1 MTTQIPVPPDRIETQ
16 RLVLRCWTVSD
27 APRFKR
33 SLDASLPEMQ
43 AWIDWTRRE
52 PSEITVIEERLAGYE
67 RDFHDGGNALYAILD
82 RDEADV
88 LGGIGLYR
96 RVGPGALEVG
106 YWIRSDQAGRGL
118 ATEATR
124 ILSAIGLRLA
134 GVERLEIHCDP
145 RNGASVAIPR
155 KLGYDHRETHQ
166 GPVREDGAPARET
179 MVWVL
184 DAPGPG
190 EGGLA

>member
-1 MTTQIPVPPDRIETQ
+1 MTTGIAPPPDRLETE
-16 RLVLRCWTVSD
+16 RLVLRCWTASD

-33 SLDASLPEMQ
+33 ALDASLLEMRP
-43 AWIDWTRRE
+43 WIDWTRRE
-52 PSEITVIEERLAGYE
+52 PSEIGVIEERLAGYE
-67 RDFHDGGNALYAILD
+67 RDFHERGNALYAILD
-82 RDEADV
+82 TDEVEV

-124 ILSAIGLRLA
+124 IITEVGLALA

-155 KLGYDHRETHQ
+155 KLGYHLHETRT
-166 GPVREDGAPARET
+166 GKNREDGEPPRET
-179 MVWVL
+179 MVWML
-184 DAPGPG
+184 EAQGSG
-190 EGGLA
+190 EGGAA